1 MQLVISAFTN
11 ISQKAFLFVMH
22 KEERIANKINCCHG
36 NVMPQ
41 QVKNAV
47 LCTRKGWN
55 VPNLSRTSTKAHQAK
70 CFFIDWRILSNIFRE
85 ANVKKNCVNSGHLSN
100 YSIVSEEFY

>member
-1 MQLVISAFTN
+1 VLLLIIEISYSYRNRASHFLFYFTDIKMQLVISAFTN

-47 LCTRKGWN
+47 LCTRKG
-55 VPNLSRTSTKAHQAK
+55 
-70 CFFIDWRILSNIFRE
+70 
-85 ANVKKNCVNSGHLSN
+85 
-100 YSIVSEEFY
+100 